1 MNNRVILEGPQMQL
15 TIKRLCYQLRELHG
29 DFSQSC
35 LVGIQRTGVPLAERL
50 RSQLQA
56 LLGIEHIAMGK
67 LDVTFYRDDF
77 RTRSTP
83 IAASPTEMNFLV
95 EDKRVILVD
104 DVLYTG
110 RTIRAAMSAL
120 LHYGRPAQIELLSLI
135 DRRFNRSLPIQPD
148 YVGRSIDTIDEAY
161 VRVDWEAQEGQGEV
175 LLLPKK

>member
-1 MNNRVILEGPQMQL
+1 MQL

-29 DFSQSC
+29 DFSESC

-50 RSQLQA
+50 KQQLQD
-56 LLGIEHIAMGK
+56 LLGIEQISTGK

-77 RTRSTP
+77 RTRAEPLS
-83 IAASPTEMNFLV
+83 ASPTEMNFLV

-110 RTIRAAMSAL
+110 RTVRAAMSAL

-148 YVGRSIDTIDEAY
+148 YVGRSIDTIEEAY
-161 VRVDWEAQEGQGEV
+161 VRVDWAAQNGQGEV
-175 LLLPKK
+175 LLLPKKQ